1 MTPIWPPF
9 ILATRKRAE
18 RYRASSREESDSSL
32 SNWNRLPKYKR
43 LAKYKSLPR
52 SLLQLAIVL
61 IEVDEKKPPKM
72 WYSLLSISSFAGITT
87 ENPKANDQ
95 QSGSRDDKSADDVR
109 RNRRA

>member
-1 MTPIWPPF
+1 M
-9 ILATRKRAE
+9 
-18 RYRASSREESDSSL
+18 

-95 QSGSRDDKSADDVR
+95 QSGSRDDKSVMMFAVTDAQPELER
-109 RNRRA
+109 TECAAA